1 MLVQLGTNQLR
12 GSFALRYQVY
22 CVERGFLSQ
31 ENYPNG
37 EESDPYDA
45 AAVHFAAVDRN
56 GKVIGSVRLVRH
68 TPGIGFPYQNYCRDT
83 SPGARE
89 LPVDDAMEISR
100 LVVSKALLRRFEDRD
115 SDFIDATATARLTP
129 TGIERRSNSP
139 SEGIVL
145 GLYKAMY
152 QYCVDAGINHWYAAM
167 ERSLVRLLKRYGF
180 SFSPIGP
187 VVDYF
192 GPVIPHCIS
201 LTSLQG
207 SVGRLSKEMLDWF
220 NDPEPDSSNA
230 IRIVRVTA
238 PSLQR
243 HDNRQALNNDTSYLL
258 DATLDKFRPTT
269 PRTIRRRLTNL
280 TNVIDSLK

>member
-1 MLVQLGTNQLR
+1 MSDQYDSNQLR
-12 GSFALRYQVY
+12 ELFALRYQVY

-45 AAVHFAAVDRN
+45 TAVHFAAVDRS
-56 GKVIGSVRLVRH
+56 GKLLGSVRLVRH
-68 TPGIGFPYQNYCRDT
+68 TPGIGFPFQNYCRDT

-115 SDFIDATATARLTP
+115 SDFIDATATARLSP
-129 TGIERRSNSP
+129 TGVERRSRSRC
-139 SEGIVL
+139 EWIVL

-152 QYCVDAGINHWYAAM
+152 QYCVEAGINHWYAAM
-167 ERSLVRLLKRYGF
+167 ARSLVRLLSRYGV

-192 GPVIPHCIS
+192 GPVIPHCVS

-207 SVGRLSKEMLDWF
+207 GVGRLSKELLDWF
-220 NDPEPDSSNA
+220 NDPKADSGNA

-238 PSLQR
+238 PSYY
-243 HDNRQALNNDTSYLL
+243 S
-258 DATLDKFRPTT
+258 ATIIGMPQTDWQN
-269 PRTIRRRLTNL
+269 I
-280 TNVIDSLK
+280 

>member
-1 MLVQLGTNQLR
+1 MLDQLGTNQLR
-12 GSFALRYQVY
+12 ESFALRYQVY

-45 AAVHFAAVDRN
+45 TAVHFAAVDCS
-56 GKVIGSVRLVRH
+56 GKLLGSVRLVRH

-100 LVVSKALLRRFEDRD
+100 LVVSKALLRRFEDRESD
-115 SDFIDATATARLTP
+115 SIDATATARLTS

-139 SEGIVL
+139 SEWIVL

-152 QYCVDAGINHWYAAM
+152 QYCVEAGINHWYAAM

-201 LTSLQG
+201 LTSLQS
-207 SVGRLSKEMLDWF
+207 SVGRLSKELLDWF
-220 NDPEPDSSNA
+220 NDSEADSSNA

-238 PSLQR
+238 PS
-243 HDNRQALNNDTSYLL
+243 YYGG
-258 DATLDKFRPTT
+258 
-269 PRTIRRRLTNL
+269 TI
-280 TNVIDSLK
+280 IGKP